1 MLYFSC
7 DHKNLL
13 LEKIVLDI
21 KSMHRIIL
29 STAVVI
35 LKEEKNVDSTE
46 QRERISGIGLKELF
60 D

>member
-35 LKEEKNVDSTE
+35 LKEKKMLTALNREKE
-46 QRERISGIGLKELF
+46 FQG
-60 D
+60 